1 MMRMPLWRLPLMEPP
16 RASTM
21 KLTRNLH
28 KEKKLPFQR
37 WQGSGE
43 LKSKTTMDTREEDD
57 SHAVI
62 TVHPNKEEIEI
73 KKRRARDK
81 TRD

>member
-1 MMRMPLWRLPLMEPP
+1 MAAASHGTTASVNHEADQEP
-16 RASTM
+16 AQG
-21 KLTRNLH
+21 
-28 KEKKLPFQR
+28 KKLPFQR